1 MFEDAAIGSTVLMLF
16 ASDLDHGRNAKINY
30 RLQSPSETFHV
41 ERDTG
46 ALVVSST
53 IDRESISTYILTVIF
68 IINDQGLHTW
78 PWLLFQI
85 FTSIQFQLQ
94 KAIIMMRINLTI
106 FTLIVFGSVE
116 PRYLD
121 NTTEKSD
128 VSLHIF

>member
-1 MFEDAAIGSTVLMLF
+1 MNCIHITSVNGLNFNKV
-16 ASDLDHGRNAKINY
+16 
-30 RLQSPSETFHV
+30 SE
-41 ERDTG
+41 
-46 ALVVSST
+46 L
-53 IDRESISTYILTVIF
+53 LVIF
-68 IINDQGLHTW
+68 IINDQGLQRLHTW

-106 FTLIVFGSVE
+106 FALIVFGSVE